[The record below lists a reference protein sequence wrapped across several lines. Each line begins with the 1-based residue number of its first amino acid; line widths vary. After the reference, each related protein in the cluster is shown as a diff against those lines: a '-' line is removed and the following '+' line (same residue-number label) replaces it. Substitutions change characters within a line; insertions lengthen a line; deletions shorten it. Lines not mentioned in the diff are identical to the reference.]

1 VILLAGA
8 TVVFLVLRTL
18 KKHTKVLD
26 VEGREYVA

>member
-1 VILLAGA
+1 
-8 TVVFLVLRTL
+8 VVFLVLRTL